1 MRHYL
6 LAEQQPADAVSAA
19 TVALGC
25 DLGRQQTLRPAVAAN
40 SYTAQ
45 TPSGPWQRKDVAV
58 PLWAH
63 CATAAAVPNKTGTTL
78 IMTHMSKRARAR
90 KCLASGCCEGGASPC
105 GMKHPCNGT
114 DRGRGPVGA
123 REGAPHTDGK
133 LPVKYAHSPNGPW
146 LQTTVEVRN
155 LSAFFLAAP
164 LVLANGTAFMVVET
178 APLSTLLRADTWRG
192 PYEVVT
198 RAACGG
204 GEGASI
210 WADQAGRGLHCF
222 YHRAPFNVS
231 AKDGGHSFSA
241 DGGTYSVKHFS

>member
-19 TVALGC
+19 TVALAWVVTWIANK
-25 DLGRQQTLRPAVAAN
+25 LSRPAVAAN

-78 IMTHMSKRARAR
+78 IMTHMSKRATAR

-114 DRGRGPVGA
+114 DRERGPVGA
-123 REGAPHTDGK
+123 REGAPHTGS
-133 LPVKYAHSPNGPW
+133 LWPSPP
-146 LQTTVEVRN
+146 LQNLRTKRRN
-155 LSAFFLAAP
+155 
-164 LVLANGTAFMVVET
+164 
-178 APLSTLLRADTWRG
+178 
-192 PYEVVT
+192 
-198 RAACGG
+198 
-204 GEGASI
+204 I
-210 WADQAGRGLHCF
+210 
-222 YHRAPFNVS
+222 
-231 AKDGGHSFSA
+231 
-241 DGGTYSVKHFS
+241 